1 MWGVPQLIK
10 QRGVG
15 ACPSIIC
22 FWLLCRLK
30 PTFFHTASGSM
41 DDNDAE
47 FAWDDDDVA
56 LGAALA
62 ATLSRPVAS
71 ALKSEPSAD
80 TASCLSSGVPNVN

>member
-22 FWLLCRLK
+22 FSLLCRLK

-41 DDNDAE
+41 DDNDVE
-47 FAWDDDDVA
+47 FALDDVA

-62 ATLSRPVAS
+62 ATLARPVAS
-71 ALKSEPSAD
+71 PLKSEPSAD
-80 TASCLSSGVPNVN
+80 TASRLSSGAPNVN